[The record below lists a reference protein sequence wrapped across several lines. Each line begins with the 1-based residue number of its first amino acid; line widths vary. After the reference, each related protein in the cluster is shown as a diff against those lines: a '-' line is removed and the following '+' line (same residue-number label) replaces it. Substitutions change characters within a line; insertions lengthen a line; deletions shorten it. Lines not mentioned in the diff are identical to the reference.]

1 MSERIIER
9 ENHANDSK
17 TITGYVEKATEVVAL
32 IEELIE
38 LGNQLQRKESSVLIR
53 TELRRLLDTSEYKDS
68 YIFDAMLEMF
78 ESFAGPRA
86 NATSHFEKRTTA
98 IS

>member
-1 MSERIIER
+1 MSERVVER
-9 ENHANDSK
+9 ANDANDREK
-17 TITGYVEKATEVVAL
+17 ITGYVEKATEVVAL

-38 LGNQLQRKESSVLIR
+38 LGNQLRKESSVLIR
-53 TELRRLLDTSEYKDS
+53 TELGRLQKTSEYKDS

-86 NATSHFEKRTTA
+86 NATSYFEKRTTA